1 MVSMHSFTTA
11 SLRDKSLGQEGR
23 WIMKRLINSRKD
35 LFTIPNL
42 MGYFRIILI
51 PIFMAVYIGADS
63 RADYIAAAVILG
75 ISGLTDCFDGKIARH
90 LNMITEWGKVLDP
103 VADKLTQAAVFISL
117 SFRYPTMRYLVILFV
132 VKEMFMGIMGA
143 IMLKKGSMMDGAR
156 WYGKL
161 CTAVLYGAMVIL
173 LLVVD
178 LSYFAAGLI
187 ISICIIMNI
196 FSFACYIVY
205 YARVL
210 MNKPVTSGKIKMW
223 KPVTAILVFVLVYVI
238 VNLAIAVIG
247 SSRQPEYDG
256 DKQAAMW
263 NTDGTERAVIVEDN
277 SEALLSRV
285 RMIQN
290 AQSEIILST
299 FDFMSDESGRIMLGA
314 LCGAADRGV
323 RVNVLVDGFDG
334 VLHTKWNPYFYALSA
349 KENISFMMYNEI
361 NPFTMYKGMARMHDK
376 YLIVD
381 RQIYMLGGRNTFNY
395 FLGDYSDYRNYDRD
409 VLVWRSTPAAEQE
422 KASVNELL
430 AYYETVKNS
439 GECSRSAHGKS
450 LADRYCV
457 KHAAE
462 RIAQDYEKYCSE
474 HEELLENYSYEDN
487 TFPVESIALLSN
499 PVNAGVKEP
508 VVWHKLMSLIS
519 SAEDSVKLHTPYI
532 ICNDMMYDTLKDA
545 AAGKN
550 VTVMTNSVANNGNSF
565 GAAELEKNRDRMLD
579 TGVTLLEYDGGVSYH
594 GKSMVIDDD
603 ISVVGSFNMDMRSA
617 YLDTELMLV
626 IKSDELN
633 AQLRGI
639 MSEYEKSAVTAL
651 PDGGYDNPDNVVPQE
666 ITTKRKVRKNII
678 KSLFYWAR
686 FLF

>member
-1 MVSMHSFTTA
+1 
-11 SLRDKSLGQEGR
+11 
-23 WIMKRLINSRKD
+23 MKRLINSRKD

-63 RADYIAAAVILG
+63 RADYIAAAAILG
-75 ISGLTDCFDGKIARH
+75 ISGLTDCFDGKVARH
-90 LNMITEWGKVLDP
+90 FNMITEWGKVLDP

-143 IMLKKGSMMDGAR
+143 VMLKKGSMMDGAR

-161 CTAVLYGAMVIL
+161 CTAVLYGAMFML

-205 YARVL
+205 YVRVL

-223 KPVTAILVFVLVYVI
+223 KPVTTIIGFVLVYVVI
-238 VNLAIAVIG
+238 NLAIAVVG
-247 SSRQPEYDG
+247 SSKQPEYSG
-256 DKQAAMW
+256 DKQITMQS
-263 NTDGTERAVIVEDN
+263 TDGTERAVIVEDN
-277 SEALLSRV
+277 SDALLSRV

-299 FDFMSDESGRIMLGA
+299 FDFMSDESGRIMIGA
-314 LCGAADRGV
+314 LCEAAEKGV
-323 RVNVLVDGFDG
+323 KVEVLVDGFDG
-334 VLHTKWNPYFYALSA
+334 VLHMKWNPYFYALSA
-349 KENISFMMYNEI
+349 NENVTLMMYNEI

-376 YLIVD
+376 YLVVD

-395 FLGDYSDYRNYDRD
+395 FLGDYSNYKNYDRD
-409 VLVWRSTPAAEQE
+409 VLVWRRKPAAQQE
-422 KASVNELL
+422 NASVNELL

-439 GECSRSAHGKS
+439 GECSSFAHGKS

-457 KHAAE
+457 KHAME
-462 RIAQDYEKYCSE
+462 RIEEEYEKYCSE
-474 HEELLENYSYEDN
+474 HEELSDEYSYEDN
-487 TFPVESIALLSN
+487 TFQVESIALLSN

-508 VVWHKLMSLIS
+508 VVWHKLMSLIG
-519 SAEDSVKLHTPYI
+519 SAKESVKLHTPYI
-532 ICNDMMYDTLKDA
+532 ICNDMMYDTIKDA
-545 AAGKN
+545 AAGKE
-550 VTVMTNSVANNGNSF
+550 VTIMTNSVANNGNSF
-565 GAAELEKNRDRMLD
+565 GAADLEKNRNRMLD

-633 AQLRGI
+633 AQLRTI

-651 PDGGYDNPDNVVPQE
+651 PDGSYDNPNNVVPQE

-678 KSLFYWAR
+678 KTLFYWAR

>member
-1 MVSMHSFTTA
+1 
-11 SLRDKSLGQEGR
+11 
-23 WIMKRLINSRKD
+23 MKRLINSRKD

-63 RADYIAAAVILG
+63 RADYIAAAAILG
-75 ISGLTDCFDGKIARH
+75 ISGLTDCFDGKVARH
-90 LNMITEWGKVLDP
+90 FNMITEWGKVLDP

-143 IMLKKGSMMDGAR
+143 VMLKKGSMMDGAR

-161 CTAVLYGAMVIL
+161 CTAVLYGAMFML

-205 YARVL
+205 YVRVL

-223 KPVTAILVFVLVYVI
+223 KPVTTIIGFVLVYVVI
-238 VNLAIAVIG
+238 NLAIAVVG
-247 SSRQPEYDG
+247 SSKQPEYSG
-256 DKQAAMW
+256 DKQIAMQS
-263 NTDGTERAVIVEDN
+263 TDGAERAVIVEDN
-277 SEALLSRV
+277 SDALLSRV

-299 FDFMSDESGRIMLGA
+299 FDFMSDESGRIMIGA
-314 LCGAADRGV
+314 LCEAAEKGV
-323 RVNVLVDGFDG
+323 KVEVLVDGFDG
-334 VLHTKWNPYFYALSA
+334 VLHMKWNPYFYALSA
-349 KENISFMMYNEI
+349 NENVTLMMYNEI

-376 YLIVD
+376 YLVVD

-395 FLGDYSDYRNYDRD
+395 FLGDYSDYKNYDRD
-409 VLVWRSTPAAEQE
+409 VLVWRRKSAAQQE
-422 KASVNELL
+422 NASVNELL

-439 GECSRSAHGKS
+439 GECSSFAHGKS

-457 KHAAE
+457 KHAME
-462 RIAQDYEKYCSE
+462 RIEEEYEKYCSE
-474 HEELLENYSYEDN
+474 HEELSDEYSYEDN
-487 TFPVESIALLSN
+487 TFQVESIALLSN

-508 VVWHKLMSLIS
+508 VVWHKLMSLIG
-519 SAEDSVKLHTPYI
+519 SAKESVKLHTPYI
-532 ICNDMMYDTLKDA
+532 ICNDMMYDTIKDA
-545 AAGKN
+545 AAGKE

-565 GAAELEKNRDRMLD
+565 GAADLEKNRERMLD

-633 AQLRGI
+633 AQLRTI

-651 PDGGYDNPDNVVPQE
+651 PDGSYDNPNNVVPQE

-678 KSLFYWAR
+678 KTLFYWAR

>member
-1 MVSMHSFTTA
+1 
-11 SLRDKSLGQEGR
+11 
-23 WIMKRLINSRKD
+23 MKRLINSRKD

-75 ISGLTDCFDGKIARH
+75 ISGLTDCFDGKVARH
-90 LNMITEWGKVLDP
+90 FNMITEWGKVLDP

-132 VKEMFMGIMGA
+132 VKEMFMGVMGA
-143 IMLKKGSMMDGAR
+143 VMLKKGSMMDGAR

-161 CTAVLYGAMVIL
+161 CTAVLYGAMFIL

-178 LSYFAAGLI
+178 LSYFAAGII
-187 ISICIIMNI
+187 ISICIIMNV

-205 YARVL
+205 YVRVL

-223 KPVTAILVFVLVYVI
+223 KPVTTIIGFVLVYVVI
-238 VNLAIAVIG
+238 NLVIAVVG
-247 SSRQPEYDG
+247 SSKQPGYSG
-256 DKQAAMW
+256 DKQIAMQS
-263 NTDGTERAVIVEDN
+263 TDGTERAVIVEDN
-277 SEALLSRV
+277 SDALLSRV

-299 FDFMSDESGRIMLGA
+299 FDFMSDESGRIMIGA
-314 LCGAADRGV
+314 LCEAADRGV
-323 RVNVLVDGFDG
+323 KVEVLVDGFDG
-334 VLHTKWNPYFYALSA
+334 VLHMKWNPYFYALSA
-349 KENISFMMYNEI
+349 NENVTLMMYNEI

-376 YLIVD
+376 YLVVD

-395 FLGDYSDYRNYDRD
+395 FLGDYSDYKNYDRD
-409 VLVWRSTPAAEQE
+409 VLVWRRKPAAQQE
-422 KASVNELL
+422 DASVNELL

-439 GECSRSAHGKS
+439 GECSSFAHGKS

-457 KHAAE
+457 KHAME
-462 RIAQDYEKYCSE
+462 RIEEEYEKYCSE
-474 HEELLENYSYEDN
+474 HEELSDEYSYEDN
-487 TFPVESIALLSN
+487 TFQVESIALLSN

-508 VVWHKLMSLIS
+508 VVWHKLMSLIG
-519 SAEDSVKLHTPYI
+519 SAKESVKLHTPYI
-532 ICNDMMYDTLKDA
+532 ICNDMMYDTIKDA
-545 AAGKN
+545 AAGKE

-565 GAAELEKNRDRMLD
+565 GAADLEKNRDRMLD

-594 GKSMVIDDD
+594 GKSMVTDDD

-633 AQLRGI
+633 AQLRTI

-651 PDGGYDNPDNVVPQE
+651 PDGSYDNPNNVVPQE

-678 KSLFYWAR
+678 KTLFYWAR

>member
-1 MVSMHSFTTA
+1 
-11 SLRDKSLGQEGR
+11 
-23 WIMKRLINSRKD
+23 MKRLINSRKD

-63 RADYIAAAVILG
+63 RADYIAAAAILG
-75 ISGLTDCFDGKIARH
+75 ISGLTDCFDGKVARH
-90 LNMITEWGKVLDP
+90 FNMITEWGKVLDP

-143 IMLKKGSMMDGAR
+143 VMLKKGSMMDGAR

-161 CTAVLYGAMVIL
+161 CTAVLYGAMFML

-187 ISICIIMNI
+187 ISICIIMNV

-205 YARVL
+205 YVRVL

-223 KPVTAILVFVLVYVI
+223 KPVTTIIGFVLVYVVI
-238 VNLAIAVIG
+238 NLAIAVVG
-247 SSRQPEYDG
+247 SSKQPEYSG
-256 DKQAAMW
+256 DKQITMQS
-263 NTDGTERAVIVEDN
+263 TDGTERAVIVEDN
-277 SEALLSRV
+277 SDALLSRV

-299 FDFMSDESGRIMLGA
+299 FDFMSDESGRIMIGA
-314 LCGAADRGV
+314 LCEAAEKGV
-323 RVNVLVDGFDG
+323 KVEVLVDGFDG
-334 VLHTKWNPYFYALSA
+334 VLHMKWNPYFYALSA
-349 KENISFMMYNEI
+349 NENVTLMMYNEI

-376 YLIVD
+376 YLVVD

-395 FLGDYSDYRNYDRD
+395 FLGDYSDYKNYDRD
-409 VLVWRSTPAAEQE
+409 VLVWRRKPAAQQE
-422 KASVNELL
+422 DASVNELL

-439 GECSRSAHGKS
+439 GECSSFAHGKS

-457 KHAAE
+457 KHAME
-462 RIAQDYEKYCSE
+462 RIEEEYEKYCSE
-474 HEELLENYSYEDN
+474 HEELSDEYSYEDN
-487 TFPVESIALLSN
+487 TFQVESIALLSN

-508 VVWHKLMSLIS
+508 VVWHKLMSLIG
-519 SAEDSVKLHTPYI
+519 SAKESVKLHTPYI
-532 ICNDMMYDTLKDA
+532 ICNDMMYDTIKDA
-545 AAGKN
+545 AAGKE
-550 VTVMTNSVANNGNSF
+550 VTIMTNSVANNGNSF
-565 GAAELEKNRDRMLD
+565 GAADLEKNRERMLD

-633 AQLRGI
+633 AQLRTI

-651 PDGGYDNPDNVVPQE
+651 PDGSYDNPNNVVPQE

-678 KSLFYWAR
+678 KTLFYWAR

>member
-1 MVSMHSFTTA
+1 MVFMHSFTTA

-51 PIFMAVYIGADS
+51 PIFMAVYIGADN

-409 VLVWRSTPAAEQE
+409 VLVWRTTPAAEQE

-565 GAAELEKNRDRMLD
+565 GAADLEKNRDRMLD

-626 IKSDELN
+626 IKSNELN

>member
-1 MVSMHSFTTA
+1 
-11 SLRDKSLGQEGR
+11 
-23 WIMKRLINSRKD
+23 MKRLINSRKD

-75 ISGLTDCFDGKIARH
+75 ISGLTDCFDGKVARH
-90 LNMITEWGKVLDP
+90 FNMITEWGKVLDP

-143 IMLKKGSMMDGAR
+143 VMLKKGSMMDGAR

-161 CTAVLYGAMVIL
+161 CTAVLYGAMFML

-187 ISICIIMNI
+187 ISICIIMNV

-205 YARVL
+205 YVRVL

-223 KPVTAILVFVLVYVI
+223 KPVTTIIGFVLVYVVI
-238 VNLAIAVIG
+238 NLAIAVVG
-247 SSRQPEYDG
+247 SSKQPEYSG
-256 DKQAAMW
+256 DKQIAMQS
-263 NTDGTERAVIVEDN
+263 TDGAERAVIVEDN
-277 SEALLSRV
+277 SDALLSRV

-299 FDFMSDESGRIMLGA
+299 FDFMSDESGRIMIGA
-314 LCGAADRGV
+314 LCEAAEKGV
-323 RVNVLVDGFDG
+323 KVEVLVDGFDG
-334 VLHTKWNPYFYALSA
+334 VLHMKWNPYFYALSA
-349 KENISFMMYNEI
+349 NENVTLMMYNEI

-376 YLIVD
+376 YLVVD

-395 FLGDYSDYRNYDRD
+395 FLGDYSDYKNYDRD
-409 VLVWRSTPAAEQE
+409 VLVWRRKPAAEQE
-422 KASVNELL
+422 DASVNELL

-439 GECSRSAHGKS
+439 GECSSFAHGKS

-457 KHAAE
+457 KHAME
-462 RIAQDYEKYCSE
+462 RIEEEYEKYCSE
-474 HEELLENYSYEDN
+474 HEELSDEYSYEDN
-487 TFPVESIALLSN
+487 TFQVESIALLSN

-508 VVWHKLMSLIS
+508 VVWHKLMSLIG
-519 SAEDSVKLHTPYI
+519 SAKESVKLHTPYI
-532 ICNDMMYDTLKDA
+532 ICNDMMYDTIKDA
-545 AAGKN
+545 AAGKE

-565 GAAELEKNRDRMLD
+565 GAADLEKNRDRMLD

-633 AQLRGI
+633 AQLRTI

-651 PDGGYDNPDNVVPQE
+651 PDGSYDNPNNVVPQE

-678 KSLFYWAR
+678 KTLFYWAR

>member
-1 MVSMHSFTTA
+1 
-11 SLRDKSLGQEGR
+11 
-23 WIMKRLINSRKD
+23 MKRLINSRKD

-63 RADYIAAAVILG
+63 RADYIVAAVILG
-75 ISGLTDCFDGKIARH
+75 ISGLTDCFDGKVARH
-90 LNMITEWGKVLDP
+90 FNMITEWGKVLDP

-143 IMLKKGSMMDGAR
+143 VMLKKGSMMDGAR

-161 CTAVLYGAMVIL
+161 CTAVLYGAMFML

-187 ISICIIMNI
+187 ISICIIMNV

-205 YARVL
+205 YVRVL

-223 KPVTAILVFVLVYVI
+223 KPVTTIIGFVLVYVVI
-238 VNLAIAVIG
+238 NLAIAVVG
-247 SSRQPEYDG
+247 SSKQPEYSG
-256 DKQAAMW
+256 DKQIAMQS
-263 NTDGTERAVIVEDN
+263 TDGAERAVIVEDN
-277 SEALLSRV
+277 SDALLSRV

-299 FDFMSDESGRIMLGA
+299 FDFMSDESGRIMIGA
-314 LCGAADRGV
+314 LCEAAEKGV
-323 RVNVLVDGFDG
+323 KVEVLVDGFDG
-334 VLHTKWNPYFYALSA
+334 VLHMKWNPYFYALSA
-349 KENISFMMYNEI
+349 NENVTLMMYNEI

-376 YLIVD
+376 YLVVD

-395 FLGDYSDYRNYDRD
+395 FLGDYSDYKNYDRD
-409 VLVWRSTPAAEQE
+409 VLVWRRKPAAQQE
-422 KASVNELL
+422 DASVNELL

-439 GECSRSAHGKS
+439 GECSSFAHGKS

-457 KHAAE
+457 KHAME
-462 RIAQDYEKYCSE
+462 RIEEEYEKYCSE
-474 HEELLENYSYEDN
+474 HEELSDEYSYEDN
-487 TFPVESIALLSN
+487 TFQVESIALLSN

-508 VVWHKLMSLIS
+508 VVWHKLMSLIG
-519 SAEDSVKLHTPYI
+519 SAKESVKLHTPYI
-532 ICNDMMYDTLKDA
+532 ICNDMMYDTIKDA
-545 AAGKN
+545 AAGKE

-565 GAAELEKNRDRMLD
+565 GAADLEKNRDRMLD

-633 AQLRGI
+633 AQLRTI

-651 PDGGYDNPDNVVPQE
+651 PDGSYDNPNNVVPQE

-678 KSLFYWAR
+678 KTLFYWAR

>member
-1 MVSMHSFTTA
+1 
-11 SLRDKSLGQEGR
+11 
-23 WIMKRLINSRKD
+23 MKRLINSRKD

-63 RADYIAAAVILG
+63 RADYIAAAAILG
-75 ISGLTDCFDGKIARH
+75 ISGLTDCFDGKVARH
-90 LNMITEWGKVLDP
+90 FNMITEWGKVLDP

-143 IMLKKGSMMDGAR
+143 VMLKKGSMMDGAR

-161 CTAVLYGAMVIL
+161 CTAVLYGAMFML

-187 ISICIIMNI
+187 ISICIIMNV

-205 YARVL
+205 YVRVL

-223 KPVTAILVFVLVYVI
+223 KPVTTIIGFVLVYVVI
-238 VNLAIAVIG
+238 NLAIAVVG
-247 SSRQPEYDG
+247 SSKQPEYSG
-256 DKQAAMW
+256 DKQIAMQS
-263 NTDGTERAVIVEDN
+263 TDGTERAVIVEDN
-277 SEALLSRV
+277 SDALLSRV

-299 FDFMSDESGRIMLGA
+299 FDFMSDESGRIMIGA
-314 LCGAADRGV
+314 LCEAAEKGV
-323 RVNVLVDGFDG
+323 KVEVLVDGFDG
-334 VLHTKWNPYFYALSA
+334 VLHMKWNPYFYALSA
-349 KENISFMMYNEI
+349 NENVTLMMYNEI

-376 YLIVD
+376 YLVVD

-395 FLGDYSDYRNYDRD
+395 FLGDYSNYKNYDRD
-409 VLVWRSTPAAEQE
+409 VLVWRRKPAAQQE
-422 KASVNELL
+422 DASVNELL

-439 GECSRSAHGKS
+439 GECSSFAHGKS

-457 KHAAE
+457 KHAME
-462 RIAQDYEKYCSE
+462 RIEEEYEKYCSE
-474 HEELLENYSYEDN
+474 HEELSDEYSYEDN
-487 TFPVESIALLSN
+487 TFQVESIALLSN

-508 VVWHKLMSLIS
+508 VVWHKLMSLIG
-519 SAEDSVKLHTPYI
+519 SAKESVKLHTPYI
-532 ICNDMMYDTLKDA
+532 ICNDMMYDTIKDA
-545 AAGKN
+545 AAGKE
-550 VTVMTNSVANNGNSF
+550 VTIMTNSVANNGNSF
-565 GAAELEKNRDRMLD
+565 GAADLEKNRDRMLD

-633 AQLRGI
+633 AQLRTI

-651 PDGGYDNPDNVVPQE
+651 PDGSYDNPNNVVPQE

-678 KSLFYWAR
+678 KTLFYWAR

>member
-1 MVSMHSFTTA
+1 
-11 SLRDKSLGQEGR
+11 
-23 WIMKRLINSRKD
+23 MKRLINSRKD

-75 ISGLTDCFDGKIARH
+75 ISGLTDCLDGKIARH

-223 KPVTAILVFVLVYVI
+223 KPVTAILVFALVYVI

-323 RVNVLVDGFDG
+323 KVNVLVDGFDG

-395 FLGDYSDYRNYDRD
+395 FLGDYSDYKNYDRD

-508 VVWHKLMSLIS
+508 VVWHKLMSLIG

-565 GAAELEKNRDRMLD
+565 GAADLEKNRDRMLD

-651 PDGGYDNPDNVVPQE
+651 PDGSYDNPDNVVPQE

-678 KSLFYWAR
+678 KSLLYWAR

>member
-1 MVSMHSFTTA
+1 
-11 SLRDKSLGQEGR
+11 
-23 WIMKRLINSRKD
+23 MKRLINSRKD

-63 RADYIAAAVILG
+63 RADYIAAAAILG
-75 ISGLTDCFDGKIARH
+75 ISGLTDCFDGKVARH
-90 LNMITEWGKVLDP
+90 FNMITEWGKVLDP

-132 VKEMFMGIMGA
+132 VKEMFMGVMGA
-143 IMLKKGSMMDGAR
+143 VMLKKGSMMDGAR

-161 CTAVLYGAMVIL
+161 CTAVLYGAMFML

-187 ISICIIMNI
+187 ISICIIMNV

-205 YARVL
+205 YVRVL

-223 KPVTAILVFVLVYVI
+223 KPVTTIIGFVLVYVVI
-238 VNLAIAVIG
+238 NLAIAVVG
-247 SSRQPEYDG
+247 SSKQPEYSG
-256 DKQAAMW
+256 DKQIAMQS
-263 NTDGTERAVIVEDN
+263 TDGTERAVIVEDN
-277 SEALLSRV
+277 SDALLSRV

-299 FDFMSDESGRIMLGA
+299 FDFMSDESGRIMIGA
-314 LCGAADRGV
+314 LCEAAEKGV
-323 RVNVLVDGFDG
+323 KVEVLVDGFDG
-334 VLHTKWNPYFYALSA
+334 VLHMKWNPYFYALSA
-349 KENISFMMYNEI
+349 NENVTLMMYNEI

-376 YLIVD
+376 YLVVD

-395 FLGDYSDYRNYDRD
+395 FLGDYSNYKNYDRD
-409 VLVWRSTPAAEQE
+409 VLVWRRKPAAQQE
-422 KASVNELL
+422 DASVNELL

-439 GECSRSAHGKS
+439 GECSSFAHGKS

-457 KHAAE
+457 KHAME
-462 RIAQDYEKYCSE
+462 RIEEEYEKYCSE
-474 HEELLENYSYEDN
+474 HEELSDEYSYEDN
-487 TFPVESIALLSN
+487 TFQVESIALLSN

-508 VVWHKLMSLIS
+508 VVWHKLMSLIG
-519 SAEDSVKLHTPYI
+519 SAKESVKLHTPYI
-532 ICNDMMYDTLKDA
+532 ICNDMMYDTIKDA
-545 AAGKN
+545 AAGKE
-550 VTVMTNSVANNGNSF
+550 VTIMTNSVANNGNSF
-565 GAAELEKNRDRMLD
+565 GAADLEKNRERMLD

-633 AQLRGI
+633 AQLRTI

-651 PDGGYDNPDNVVPQE
+651 PDGSYDNPNNVVPQE

-678 KSLFYWAR
+678 KTLFYWAR

>member
-1 MVSMHSFTTA
+1 
-11 SLRDKSLGQEGR
+11 
-23 WIMKRLINSRKD
+23 
-35 LFTIPNL
+35 

-90 LNMITEWGKVLDP
+90 FNMITEWGKVLDP

-161 CTAVLYGAMVIL
+161 CTAVLYGAMFIL

-187 ISICIIMNI
+187 ISVCIIMNI

-223 KPVTAILVFVLVYVI
+223 KPVTAILGFVLVYVI
-238 VNLAIAVIG
+238 INLTVAVVSSSKQPAYSGDGQVAI
-247 SSRQPEYDG
+247 
-256 DKQAAMW
+256 W
-263 NTDGTERAVIVEDN
+263 NTGGSERAVIVEDN
-277 SEALLSRV
+277 SDALLNRV

-290 AQSEIILST
+290 AQSEIVLST

-314 LCGAADRGV
+314 LCEAADRGV
-323 RVNVLVDGFDG
+323 KVEVVVDGFDG
-334 VLHTKWNPYFYALSA
+334 VLHMKWNPYFYALSA
-349 KENISFMMYNEI
+349 KENVTLMMYNEI

-376 YLIVD
+376 YLVVD

-395 FLGDYSDYRNYDRD
+395 FLGDYSDYKNYDRD
-409 VLVWRSTPAAEQE
+409 VLVWRREPAAEQE
-422 KASVNELL
+422 SASVNDIL

-439 GECSRSAHGKS
+439 GECSMFASGKHI
-450 LADRYCV
+450 ADWYCV
-457 KHAAE
+457 KRAEE
-462 RIAQDYEKYCSE
+462 RIAEDYKEYCDE
-474 HEELLENYSYEDN
+474 HEELSCDYSYEEN
-487 TFPVESIALLSN
+487 TFPVDGIALLSN

-508 VVWHKLMSLIS
+508 VVWYKLMSLVS
-519 SAEDSVKLHTPYI
+519 SAETSVKLHTPYI
-532 ICNDMMYDTLKDA
+532 ICNDMMYDTLTGA
-545 AAGKN
+545 AAGKE
-550 VTVMTNSVANNGNSF
+550 VSVMTNSVANNGNSF
-565 GAAELEKNRDRMLD
+565 GAADLEKNRDKMLA
-579 TGVTLLEYDGGVSYH
+579 TGISLLEYEGGVSYH
-594 GKSMVIDDD
+594 GKSLVIDDD

-633 AQLRGI
+633 TQLRDI
-639 MSEYEKSAVTAL
+639 MSGYEKSAVTAL
-651 PDGGYDNPDNVVPQE
+651 PDGTYDNPYNVVPQK
-666 ITTKRKVRKNII
+666 ITTTRKVRKDII
-678 KSLFYWAR
+678 KTLFYWAR

>member
-1 MVSMHSFTTA
+1 
-11 SLRDKSLGQEGR
+11 
-23 WIMKRLINSRKD
+23 MKRLINSRKD

-75 ISGLTDCFDGKIARH
+75 ISGLTDCFDGKVARH
-90 LNMITEWGKVLDP
+90 FNMITEWGKVLDP

-132 VKEMFMGIMGA
+132 VKEMFMGVMGA
-143 IMLKKGSMMDGAR
+143 VMLKKGSMMDGAR

-161 CTAVLYGAMVIL
+161 CTAVLYGAMFML

-187 ISICIIMNI
+187 ISICIIMNV

-205 YARVL
+205 YVRVL

-223 KPVTAILVFVLVYVI
+223 KPVTTIIGFVLVYVVI
-238 VNLAIAVIG
+238 NLVIAVVG
-247 SSRQPEYDG
+247 SSKQPEYRG
-256 DKQAAMW
+256 DKQIAMW

-277 SEALLSRV
+277 SDALLSRV

-299 FDFMSDESGRIMLGA
+299 FDFMSDESGRIMIGA
-314 LCGAADRGV
+314 LCEAAEKGV
-323 RVNVLVDGFDG
+323 KVEVLVDGFDG
-334 VLHTKWNPYFYALSA
+334 VLHMKWNPYFYALSA
-349 KENISFMMYNEI
+349 NENVTLIMYNEI

-376 YLIVD
+376 YLVVD

-395 FLGDYSDYRNYDRD
+395 FLGDYSNYKNYDRD
-409 VLVWRSTPAAEQE
+409 VLVWRRKPAAQQE
-422 KASVNELL
+422 NASVNELL

-439 GECSRSAHGKS
+439 GECSSFAHGKS

-457 KHAAE
+457 KHAME
-462 RIAQDYEKYCSE
+462 RIEEEYEKYCSE
-474 HEELLENYSYEDN
+474 HEELSDEYSYEDN
-487 TFPVESIALLSN
+487 TFQVESIALLSN

-508 VVWHKLMSLIS
+508 VVWHKLMSLIG
-519 SAEDSVKLHTPYI
+519 SAKESVKLHTPYI
-532 ICNDMMYDTLKDA
+532 ICNDMMYDTIKDA
-545 AAGKN
+545 AAGKE

-565 GAAELEKNRDRMLD
+565 GAADLEKNRDRMLD

-633 AQLRGI
+633 AQLRTI

-651 PDGGYDNPDNVVPQE
+651 PDGSYDNPNNVVPQE

-678 KSLFYWAR
+678 KTLFYWAR

>member
-1 MVSMHSFTTA
+1 
-11 SLRDKSLGQEGR
+11 
-23 WIMKRLINSRKD
+23 MKRLINSRKD

-63 RADYIAAAVILG
+63 RADYIAAAAILG
-75 ISGLTDCFDGKIARH
+75 ISGLTDCFDGKVARH
-90 LNMITEWGKVLDP
+90 FNMITEWGKVLDP

-143 IMLKKGSMMDGAR
+143 VMLKKGSMMDGAR

-161 CTAVLYGAMVIL
+161 CTAVLYGAMFML

-205 YARVL
+205 YVRVL

-223 KPVTAILVFVLVYVI
+223 KPVTTIIGFVLVYVVI
-238 VNLAIAVIG
+238 NLAIAVVG
-247 SSRQPEYDG
+247 SSKQPEYSG
-256 DKQAAMW
+256 DKQITMQS
-263 NTDGTERAVIVEDN
+263 TDGTERAVIVEDN
-277 SEALLSRV
+277 SDALLSRV

-299 FDFMSDESGRIMLGA
+299 FDFMSDESGRIMIGA
-314 LCGAADRGV
+314 LCEAAEKGV
-323 RVNVLVDGFDG
+323 KVEVLVDGFDG
-334 VLHTKWNPYFYALSA
+334 VLHMKWNPYFYALSA
-349 KENISFMMYNEI
+349 NENVTLMMYNEI

-376 YLIVD
+376 YIVVD

-395 FLGDYSDYRNYDRD
+395 FLGDYSNYKNYDRD
-409 VLVWRSTPAAEQE
+409 VLVWRRKPAAQQE
-422 KASVNELL
+422 NASVNELL

-439 GECSRSAHGKS
+439 GECSSFAHGKS

-457 KHAAE
+457 KHAME
-462 RIAQDYEKYCSE
+462 RIEEEYEKYCSE
-474 HEELLENYSYEDN
+474 HEELSDEYSYEDN
-487 TFPVESIALLSN
+487 TFQVESIALLSN

-508 VVWHKLMSLIS
+508 VVWHKLMSLIG
-519 SAEDSVKLHTPYI
+519 SAKESVKLHTPYI
-532 ICNDMMYDTLKDA
+532 ICNDMMYDTIKDA
-545 AAGKN
+545 AAGKE
-550 VTVMTNSVANNGNSF
+550 VTIMTNSVANNGNSF
-565 GAAELEKNRDRMLD
+565 GAADLEKNRDRMLD

-633 AQLRGI
+633 AQLRTI

-651 PDGGYDNPDNVVPQE
+651 PDGSYDNPNNVVPQE

-678 KSLFYWAR
+678 KTLFYWAR

>member
-1 MVSMHSFTTA
+1 
-11 SLRDKSLGQEGR
+11 
-23 WIMKRLINSRKD
+23 MKRLINSRKD

-75 ISGLTDCFDGKIARH
+75 ISGLTDCFDGKVARH
-90 LNMITEWGKVLDP
+90 FNMITEWGKVLDP

-143 IMLKKGSMMDGAR
+143 VMLKKGSMMDGAR

-161 CTAVLYGAMVIL
+161 CTAVLYGAMFIL

-187 ISICIIMNI
+187 ISICIIMNV

-205 YARVL
+205 YVRVL

-223 KPVTAILVFVLVYVI
+223 KPVTTIIGFVLVYVVI
-238 VNLAIAVIG
+238 NLVIAVVG
-247 SSRQPEYDG
+247 SSKQPGYSG
-256 DKQAAMW
+256 DKQIAMQS
-263 NTDGTERAVIVEDN
+263 TDGTERAVIVEDN
-277 SEALLSRV
+277 SDALLSRV

-299 FDFMSDESGRIMLGA
+299 FDFMSDESGRIMIGA
-314 LCGAADRGV
+314 LCEAADRGV
-323 RVNVLVDGFDG
+323 KVEVLVDGFDG
-334 VLHTKWNPYFYALSA
+334 VLHMKWNPYFYALSA
-349 KENISFMMYNEI
+349 NENVILMMYNEI

-376 YLIVD
+376 YLVVD

-395 FLGDYSDYRNYDRD
+395 FLGDYSDYKNYDRD
-409 VLVWRSTPAAEQE
+409 VLVWRRKPAAQQE
-422 KASVNELL
+422 DASVNELL

-439 GECSRSAHGKS
+439 GECSSFAHGKS

-457 KHAAE
+457 KHAME
-462 RIAQDYEKYCSE
+462 RIWEEYEKYCSE
-474 HEELLENYSYEDN
+474 HEELSDEYSYEDN
-487 TFPVESIALLSN
+487 TFQVESIALLSN

-508 VVWHKLMSLIS
+508 VVWHKLMSLIG
-519 SAEDSVKLHTPYI
+519 SAKESVKLHTPYI
-532 ICNDMMYDTLKDA
+532 ICNDMMYDTIKDA
-545 AAGKN
+545 AAGKE

-565 GAAELEKNRDRMLD
+565 GAADLEKNRDRMLD

-603 ISVVGSFNMDMRSA
+603 VSVVGSFNMDMRSA

-633 AQLRGI
+633 AQLRTI

-651 PDGGYDNPDNVVPQE
+651 PDGSYDNPNNVVPQE

-678 KSLFYWAR
+678 KTLFYWAR

>member
-1 MVSMHSFTTA
+1 
-11 SLRDKSLGQEGR
+11 
-23 WIMKRLINSRKD
+23 MKRLINSRKD

-75 ISGLTDCFDGKIARH
+75 ISGLTDCFDGKVARH
-90 LNMITEWGKVLDP
+90 FNMITEWGKVLDP

-143 IMLKKGSMMDGAR
+143 VMLKKGSMMDGAR

-161 CTAVLYGAMVIL
+161 CTAVLYGAMFML

-187 ISICIIMNI
+187 ISICIIMNV

-205 YARVL
+205 YVRVL

-223 KPVTAILVFVLVYVI
+223 KPVTTIIGFVLVYVVI
-238 VNLAIAVIG
+238 NLAIAVVG
-247 SSRQPEYDG
+247 SSKQPEYNG
-256 DKQAAMW
+256 DKQVAMQS
-263 NTDGTERAVIVEDN
+263 TDGTERAVIVEDN
-277 SEALLSRV
+277 SDALLSRV

-299 FDFMSDESGRIMLGA
+299 FDFMSDESGRIMIGA
-314 LCGAADRGV
+314 LCEAAEKGV
-323 RVNVLVDGFDG
+323 KVEVLVDGFDG
-334 VLHTKWNPYFYALSA
+334 VLHMKWNPYFYALSA
-349 KENISFMMYNEI
+349 NENVTLMMYNEI

-376 YLIVD
+376 YLVVD

-395 FLGDYSDYRNYDRD
+395 FLGDYSNYKNYDRD
-409 VLVWRSTPAAEQE
+409 VLVWRRKPAAQQE
-422 KASVNELL
+422 NASVNELL

-439 GECSRSAHGKS
+439 GECSSFAHGKS

-457 KHAAE
+457 KHAME
-462 RIAQDYEKYCSE
+462 RIEEEYEKYCSE
-474 HEELLENYSYEDN
+474 HEELSDEYSYEDN
-487 TFPVESIALLSN
+487 TFQVESIALLSN

-508 VVWHKLMSLIS
+508 VVWHKLMSLIG
-519 SAEDSVKLHTPYI
+519 SAKESVKLHTPYI
-532 ICNDMMYDTLKDA
+532 ICNDMMYDTIKDA
-545 AAGKN
+545 AAGKE

-565 GAAELEKNRDRMLD
+565 GAADLEKNRERMLD

-633 AQLRGI
+633 AQLRTI

-651 PDGGYDNPDNVVPQE
+651 PDGSYDNPNNVVPQE

-678 KSLFYWAR
+678 KTLFYWAR

>member
-1 MVSMHSFTTA
+1 
-11 SLRDKSLGQEGR
+11 
-23 WIMKRLINSRKD
+23 MKRLINSRKD

-63 RADYIAAAVILG
+63 RADYIAAAAILG
-75 ISGLTDCFDGKIARH
+75 ISGLTDCFDGKVARH
-90 LNMITEWGKVLDP
+90 FNMITEWGKVLDP

-143 IMLKKGSMMDGAR
+143 VMLKKGSMMDGAR

-161 CTAVLYGAMVIL
+161 CTAVLYGAMFML

-205 YARVL
+205 YVRVL

-223 KPVTAILVFVLVYVI
+223 KPVTTIIGFVLVYVVI
-238 VNLAIAVIG
+238 NLAIAVVG
-247 SSRQPEYDG
+247 SSKQPEYSG
-256 DKQAAMW
+256 DKQIAMQS
-263 NTDGTERAVIVEDN
+263 TDGTERAVIVEDN
-277 SEALLSRV
+277 SDALLSRV

-299 FDFMSDESGRIMLGA
+299 FDFMSDESGRIMIGA
-314 LCGAADRGV
+314 LCEAAEKGV
-323 RVNVLVDGFDG
+323 KVEVLVDGFDG
-334 VLHTKWNPYFYALSA
+334 VLHMKWNPYFYALSA
-349 KENISFMMYNEI
+349 NENVTLMMYNEI

-376 YLIVD
+376 YLVVD

-395 FLGDYSDYRNYDRD
+395 FLGDYSNYKNYDRD
-409 VLVWRSTPAAEQE
+409 VLVWRRKPAAQQE
-422 KASVNELL
+422 DASVNELL

-439 GECSRSAHGKS
+439 GECSSFAHGKS

-457 KHAAE
+457 KHAME
-462 RIAQDYEKYCSE
+462 RIEEEYEKYCSE
-474 HEELLENYSYEDN
+474 HEELSDEYSYEDN
-487 TFPVESIALLSN
+487 TFQVESIALLSN

-508 VVWHKLMSLIS
+508 VVWHKLMSLIG
-519 SAEDSVKLHTPYI
+519 SAKESVKLHTPYI
-532 ICNDMMYDTLKDA
+532 ICNDMMYDTIKDA
-545 AAGKN
+545 AAGKE
-550 VTVMTNSVANNGNSF
+550 VTIMTNSVANNGNSF
-565 GAAELEKNRDRMLD
+565 GAADLEKNRERMLD

-633 AQLRGI
+633 AQLRTI

-651 PDGGYDNPDNVVPQE
+651 PDGSYDNPNNVVPQE

-678 KSLFYWAR
+678 KTLFYWAR

>member
-1 MVSMHSFTTA
+1 
-11 SLRDKSLGQEGR
+11 
-23 WIMKRLINSRKD
+23 MKRLINSRKD

-51 PIFMAVYIGADS
+51 PIFMAVYIGADN

-409 VLVWRSTPAAEQE
+409 VLVWRTTPAAEQE

-565 GAAELEKNRDRMLD
+565 GAADLEKNRDRMLD

-626 IKSDELN
+626 IKSNELN

>member
-1 MVSMHSFTTA
+1 
-11 SLRDKSLGQEGR
+11 
-23 WIMKRLINSRKD
+23 MKRLINSRKD

-361 NPFTMYKGMARMHDK
+361 NPFTMYKGMERMHDK

-409 VLVWRSTPAAEQE
+409 VLVWRTTPAAEQE

-666 ITTKRKVRKNII
+666 ITTKRKVRKNVI

>member
-1 MVSMHSFTTA
+1 
-11 SLRDKSLGQEGR
+11 
-23 WIMKRLINSRKD
+23 
-35 LFTIPNL
+35 
-42 MGYFRIILI
+42 
-51 PIFMAVYIGADS
+51 MAVYIGADS

-565 GAAELEKNRDRMLD
+565 GAADLEKNRDRMLD

>member
-1 MVSMHSFTTA
+1 
-11 SLRDKSLGQEGR
+11 
-23 WIMKRLINSRKD
+23 MKRLINSRKD

-63 RADYIAAAVILG
+63 RADYIVAAVILG
-75 ISGLTDCFDGKIARH
+75 ISGLTDCFDGKVARH
-90 LNMITEWGKVLDP
+90 FNMITEWGKVLDP

-143 IMLKKGSMMDGAR
+143 VMLKKGSMMDGAR

-161 CTAVLYGAMVIL
+161 CTAVLYGAMFML

-187 ISICIIMNI
+187 ISICIIMNV

-205 YARVL
+205 YVRVL

-223 KPVTAILVFVLVYVI
+223 KPVTTIIGFVLVYVVI
-238 VNLAIAVIG
+238 NLAIAVVG
-247 SSRQPEYDG
+247 SSKQPEYSG
-256 DKQAAMW
+256 DKQIAMQS
-263 NTDGTERAVIVEDN
+263 TDGAERAVIVEDN
-277 SEALLSRV
+277 SDALLSRV

-299 FDFMSDESGRIMLGA
+299 FDFMSDESGRIMIGA
-314 LCGAADRGV
+314 LCEAAEKGV
-323 RVNVLVDGFDG
+323 KVEVLVDGFDG
-334 VLHTKWNPYFYALSA
+334 VLHMKWNPYFYALSA
-349 KENISFMMYNEI
+349 NENVTLMMYNEI

-376 YLIVD
+376 YLVVD

-395 FLGDYSDYRNYDRD
+395 FLGDYSDYKNYDRD
-409 VLVWRSTPAAEQE
+409 VLVWRRKPAAQQE
-422 KASVNELL
+422 DASVNELL

-439 GECSRSAHGKS
+439 GECSSFAHGKS

-457 KHAAE
+457 KHAME
-462 RIAQDYEKYCSE
+462 RIEEEYEKYCSE
-474 HEELLENYSYEDN
+474 HEELSDEYSYEDN
-487 TFPVESIALLSN
+487 TFQVESIALLSN

-508 VVWHKLMSLIS
+508 VVWHKLMSLIG
-519 SAEDSVKLHTPYI
+519 SAKESVKLHTPYI
-532 ICNDMMYDTLKDA
+532 ICNDMMYDTIKDA
-545 AAGKN
+545 AAGKE

-565 GAAELEKNRDRMLD
+565 GAADLEKNRERMLD

-633 AQLRGI
+633 AQLRTI

-651 PDGGYDNPDNVVPQE
+651 PDGSYDNPNNVVPQE

-678 KSLFYWAR
+678 KTLFYWAR